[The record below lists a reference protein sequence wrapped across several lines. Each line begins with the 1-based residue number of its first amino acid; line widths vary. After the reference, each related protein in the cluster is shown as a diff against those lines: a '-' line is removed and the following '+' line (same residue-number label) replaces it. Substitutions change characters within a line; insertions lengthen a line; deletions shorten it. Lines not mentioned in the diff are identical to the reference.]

1 MAELILR
8 ELAKTYPGG
17 TRAVA
22 GVSLHVGEREFVVLV
37 GPSGCGKTTLL
48 RLIAG
53 LEEATAGR
61 VLLGG
66 RDVTATPPAARNV
79 AMVFQKY
86 ALYPFKSVAENLAFG
101 PRLRGVP
108 HVEVEQR
115 VAETADRLGL
125 RELLSAY
132 PSQLSGGQQQRVAL
146 GRALVRRP
154 ELFLFDEP
162 LSNLDANLRRDLRSE
177 IRLLQRESATAA
189 VYVTHDQEEAMA
201 LADRLVVMHCGQFL
215 QTGTPQQVYER
226 PADRFVAGFFGSPP
240 MNFLAGELRRGD
252 AGMLW
257 RSTTLPALTLG
268 AVPERLAS
276 HPGRPVVLGFRPE
289 SLRMGRNADALSLV
303 LRVRNVEPLGE
314 HTDVDLLTGGGERVT
329 ARVRGAVPR
338 EGDEVTM
345 HVPPSAC
352 HWFDP
357 GSEGAAL
364 A

>member
-1 MAELILR
+1 MAELILHD
-8 ELAKTYPGG
+8 LARTYPGG
-17 TRAVA
+17 VRAVA
-22 GVSLHVGEREFVVLV
+22 GVSLHVQEGEFVVLV
-37 GPSGCGKTTLL
+37 GSSGCGKTTLL

-53 LEEATAGR
+53 LEEPTAGR

-66 RDVTATPPAARNV
+66 RDVTATPPAGRDV

-86 ALYPFKSVAENLAFG
+86 ALYPFKTVAENLAFG

-108 HVEVEQR
+108 HAEVQQR

-125 RELLSAY
+125 RELLAAY

-154 ELFLFDEP
+154 ALFLFDEP

-177 IRLLQRESATAA
+177 IRRLQREAATAA

-201 LADRLVVMHCGQFL
+201 LADRLVVMHRGRFL
-215 QTGTPQQVYER
+215 QTGTPREVYER

-240 MNFLAGELRRGD
+240 MNLLAGELWPGE
-252 AGMLW
+252 AGVVW
-257 RSTTLPALTLG
+257 RSSASPGLIGT
-268 AVPERLAS
+268 VPERLAT
-276 HPGRPVVLGFRPE
+276 HAGRPAVLGFRPE
-289 SLRMGRNADALSLV
+289 SLRMGSNPAALSLS
-303 LRVRNVEPLGE
+303 LRVRNVESLGE
-314 HTDVDLLTGGGERVT
+314 HTDVDLLTASGERVT
-329 ARVRGAVPR
+329 ARVRGAILR
-338 EGDEVTM
+338 EGDPVEM

-352 HWFDP
+352 HWFDVGP
-357 GSEGAAL
+357 EGAAL